1 MDVLRRI
8 RWSVLAIAMALVGIV
23 IYDMYKGGDPNIALI
38 AIGGLI
44 GISKEI
50 INDPDPVVPLALAE
64 KLVDQIK

>member
-8 RWSVLAIAMALVGIV
+8 RWSVLVIALALVGIV
-23 IYDMYKGGDPNIALI
+23 IVDMIRDGDAQIALI

-64 KLVDQIK
+64 KIVDRIK